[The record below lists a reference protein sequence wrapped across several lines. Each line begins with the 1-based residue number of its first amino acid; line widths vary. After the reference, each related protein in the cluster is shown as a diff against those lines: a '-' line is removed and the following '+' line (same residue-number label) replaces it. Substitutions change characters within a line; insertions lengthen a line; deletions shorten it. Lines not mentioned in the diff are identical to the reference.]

1 MNYKKIFNK
10 TFYVILF
17 ILFLTVLC
25 GLIVAKI
32 HSTDLENHY
41 KEKLLLEAQLLS
53 QIINPSVVKKAYYDG
68 NAYQLIFNQINTF
81 KKDASFVDAIYT
93 VILTEQGFKFGP
105 STYKKEGSIPA
116 LALKAFKDKQ
126 ILFDKN
132 KTSVTAYVPVF
143 DIETAKIVM
152 ILAFEVDAKKWRR
165 NINSDFLKYF
175 IFTVLCIFLLIGI
188 IIFLAKS
195 LFIVNYLSN
204 FQINIKHFMPLIIG
218 LCLGIIIWG
227 FYNYYYEIQRLKWDV
242 MLYKKNT
249 LFKWDEYVKDQI
261 NIFKNETEN
270 ILKNNETIKAF
281 FNKDRKALNHKIQ
294 PVFSE
299 LKNKYF
305 TTHLIFV
312 EPNGKV
318 FLRAHMPEKYG
329 DKRIT
334 PILSEA
340 SYTGKNSW
348 GVETGTLGGFLLSYA
363 RVLKDKG
370 KTIGYIVIG
379 IQIFEL
385 SKNFFRES
393 DSELLT
399 IAYKNLMNKE
409 VFEKGKKNYGYTGQW
424 DDYPDIVILNQTMES
439 IPFKIQRMLRQ
450 RMFYEIEP
458 FYFKKDASV
467 YGCDAIP
474 LLSKTG
480 HIAGYLLV
488 MKDFDFLW
496 SVISN
501 RNLLNLVFVLTLGCG
516 NLFMLWI
523 LTGNANRKLDETFH
537 ILQEKERALE
547 EEVVR
552 SKELAIQAKSA
563 DFSKT
568 QFLMSM
574 SHEIRTPLNAIAG
587 ITHLLSKTSLNFQQ
601 QDYLKRINNAS
612 EALIEIINT
621 ILDFSKIEAGKL
633 ELDTKEFKL
642 DDLIEKVTSIFVPKC
657 NEKGIKFNLYISSDV
672 PNRLIGDP
680 LRLKQVL
687 MNLLWNAL
695 KFTESGMIELSI
707 KVMEWIK
714 DNQLRLLFSVRDT
727 GVGIAEEKK
736 KEIFEPFTQLTY
748 KEKGT
753 GLGLALCK
761 RLVEMMG
768 GEITVESELGRGS
781 DFKFTVLFEFVP
793 AEPHILSMLQGKTAL
808 CVDDNPELLK
818 ILKEN
823 LESMGLSVTSES
835 SGKEALKIAQKKFV
849 DFFIVDW
856 TTSDLTGK
864 EVIDYIE
871 KNIETKP
878 CMIILIPYKDV
889 SIVEKMNLRQIA
901 KILIKP
907 VVRSLLQDALLECL
921 GLLKKEEKLP
931 EDISF
936 KKGKILVVEDDEIN
950 QIVIKKILQEA
961 GFTVD
966 IAENGKRAIQK
977 LKENKFDAILMD
989 IQMPEMDGIEATKL
1003 IREELKFETIP
1014 IIGLSAHAFKEE
1026 KQKALDAGMDDY
1038 LTKPVNPEDLF
1049 KTLSKWFKSEETTFK
1064 NLPSIIDMKTA
1075 LSRLSGNEKLYLE
1088 ILKKFYMEYKDKS
1101 EFIENLI
1108 AKKDFKEAS
1117 MLIHKIKSIA
1127 GTIGAMR
1134 LSELSKELDRKLL
1147 QGELDIE
1154 LFNEFKEE
1162 LNRIISSIALLK

>member
-1 MNYKKIFNK
+1 MRYKK
-10 TFYVILF
+10 TLYVILF

-32 HSTDLENHY
+32 HSTDLENHC
-41 KEKLLLEAQLLS
+41 KEKLLSEAQLFS
-53 QIINPSVVKKAYYDG
+53 QIINPSVVKKAYHDD
-68 NAYQLIFNQINTF
+68 NAYQLIFNQINAF
-81 KKDASFVDAIYT
+81 KKEGSFVDAIYT
-93 VILTEQGFKFGP
+93 VLLTEQGFKFGP
-105 STYKKEGSIPA
+105 STYEKEGSVPA
-116 LALKAFKDKQ
+116 LALKAFKDRQ

-132 KTSVTAYVPVF
+132 KASVTAYVPVF
-143 DIETAKIVM
+143 DVETAKIVM
-152 ILAFEVDAKKWRR
+152 ILAFEVDTKKWQR

-175 IFTVLCIFLLIGI
+175 IFTVLCILLLKGI

-195 LFIVNYLSN
+195 LFIINYLSN

-249 LFKWDEYVKDQI
+249 LFKWDEYVKEQI

-270 ILKNNETIKAF
+270 ILKDNETIEAF
-281 FNKDRKALNHKIQ
+281 FNKDRKALNDKIQ
-294 PVFSE
+294 PVFRE

-329 DKRIT
+329 DRRVT
-334 PILSEA
+334 NVVTEA
-340 SYTGKNSW
+340 TYTDKDSW
-348 GVETGTLGGFLLSYA
+348 GIETGTEGGFLLSYA

-370 KTIGYIVIG
+370 KTAGYIVIG
-379 IQIFEL
+379 IQIFES

-399 IAYKNLMNKE
+399 IAYKNLINKE

-424 DDYPDIVILNQTMES
+424 DDYPDIVILNQTMKS
-439 IPFKIQRMLRQ
+439 IPFKIQRMLRE

-458 FYFKKDASV
+458 FYFKKDAAV

-480 HIAGYLLV
+480 HIAGQLLV
-488 MKDFDFLW
+488 IKDFGFLW

-501 RNLLNLVFVLTLGCG
+501 RNLLNLVFVLTAGCG
-516 NLFMLWI
+516 NIFMLWI
-523 LTGNANRKLDETFH
+523 LTDSANRKLDETFK
-537 ILQEKERALE
+537 ILQQKERELE

-563 DFSKT
+563 DFAKT

-574 SHEIRTPLNAIAG
+574 SHEIRTPLNAIRG
-587 ITHLLSKTSLNFQQ
+587 ITHLLSKTPLNFQQ

-633 ELDTKEFKL
+633 ELETKEFKL
-642 DDLIEKVTSIFVPKC
+642 DDLIEKVISIFVPKC
-657 NEKGIKFNLYISSDV
+657 NEKGIKFNLYISPDV
-672 PNRLIGDP
+672 PNRLTGDP
-680 LRLKQVL
+680 LRLQQIL

-695 KFTESGMIELSI
+695 KFTDSGMIELSI
-707 KVMEWIK
+707 KVDEWTK
-714 DNQLRLLFSVRDT
+714 NNQVKLLFSVRDT
-727 GVGIAEEKK
+727 GIGIPEEKK

-761 RLVEMMG
+761 RLVELMK
-768 GEITVESELGRGS
+768 GEITVESEIGKGS
-781 DFKFTVLFEFVP
+781 DFKFTALFEFVP
-793 AEPHILSMLQGKTAL
+793 AETHILSMLQGKTAL

-823 LESMGLSVTSES
+823 LESMGLLVSVET
-835 SGKEALKIAQKKFV
+835 SGKEALKIIQKKFF
-849 DFFIVDW
+849 DFIIVDW
-856 TTSDLTGK
+856 TTDDLTGR

-871 KNIETKP
+871 KNAEIAKP

-889 SIVEKMNLRQIA
+889 NIIDRVNLRQIA

-907 VVRSLLQDALLECL
+907 VIRSLLQDTLLECM
-921 GLLKKEEKLP
+921 GLLEKEEKLP

-936 KKGKILVVEDDEIN
+936 KKGRILVVEDDEIN
-950 QIVIKKILQEA
+950 QIVIKNILQEA

-966 IAENGKRAIQK
+966 IAENGTRAIQK

-1003 IREELKFETIP
+1003 IREELKLKTVP

-1038 LTKPVNPEDLF
+1038 LTKPVNPEELF
-1049 KTLSKWFKSEETTFK
+1049 KTLSRWFKSEETTFK
-1064 NLPSIIDMKTA
+1064 NLPSIIDMKSA

-1088 ILKKFYMEYKDKS
+1088 ILKKFYMEYEDKL
-1101 EFIENLI
+1101 ELIENLI
-1108 AKKDFKEAS
+1108 AKKEFKEAS
-1117 MLIHKIKSIA
+1117 MIFHKIKNSA
-1127 GTIGAMR
+1127 GIIGAMR
-1134 LSELSKELDRKLL
+1134 LSEISGELDRKLL
-1147 QGELDIE
+1147 QGELDTE
-1154 LFNEFKEE
+1154 LFNEFKREF
-1162 LNRIISSIALLK
+1162 NRVISGIALFK